1 MRKYYFVASLLPPL
15 RIGNPSDISFS
26 EFMFACEVNLHKDDL
41 RKVQVLRR
49 YYDLQNLR
57 LLIAKPQVDEE
68 LEKELD
74 YRGNMD
80 ENTLEE
86 ALVAE
91 AGFPQYVYD
100 FLDKYEDQK
109 DRLAHF
115 PALISEYFSREA
127 ADAGGGFLQRYLTF
141 EREWRLVLAGFRA
154 KKMGRDISA
163 ELQFENPD
171 DDLIRQM
178 LAQRDAET
186 FEPPDRFRDL
196 KEIFVEFG
204 DDPLALHQALC
215 EYRFAKIEEMLGTD
229 MFSIDR
235 ILGYMAQLI
244 TVLKWLEL
252 DKKKGLQIVK
262 AAVKDVS

>member
-1 MRKYYFVASLLPPL
+1 MRNYYFVASLLPPL

-26 EFMFACEVNLHKDDL
+26 DFMFACEVNLHKDDL
-41 RKVQVLRR
+41 HKVHVLRR

-57 LLIAKPQVDEE
+57 ILLGKSQVEE
-68 LEKELD
+68 DIDRELD
-74 YRGNMD
+74 YRGNLD
-80 ENTLEE
+80 ENSLEE
-86 ALVAE
+86 AIMAQ

-100 FLDKYEDQK
+100 FLDKYEEQK
-109 DRLAHF
+109 DRLAYF
-115 PALISEYFSREA
+115 PALIAEYYSYEA
-127 ADAGGGFLQRYLTF
+127 AKAGGFLQSYLTF

-154 KKMGRDISA
+154 KKMGRDLSA
-163 ELQFENPD
+163 ELQFENTD
-171 DDLIRQM
+171 DDLVRQM

-196 KEIFVEFG
+196 KELFVEYA

-244 TVLKWLEL
+244 MVLKWLEL
-252 DKKKGLQIVK
+252 DKKKGLKIVEAIVK
-262 AAVKDVS
+262 DDVS